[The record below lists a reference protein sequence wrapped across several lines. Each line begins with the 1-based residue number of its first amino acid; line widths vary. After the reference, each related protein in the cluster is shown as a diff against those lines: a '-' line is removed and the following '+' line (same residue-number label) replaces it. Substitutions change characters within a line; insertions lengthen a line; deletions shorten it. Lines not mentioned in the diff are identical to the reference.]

1 MLATARLTAVN
12 VASPEFRGGTKQP
25 YFSAGFPG
33 SKKVILDQTRNIA
46 IFFGGAPTTHEG
58 SQVIDKQVSSI
69 PEAIADISDGA
80 TVMIGG
86 FGASGSPIEL
96 IHALIDQGTR
106 DLTVI
111 NNNTGNG
118 EVGLAALIG
127 NGQVRKMICS
137 FPKSSQSKVF
147 PELYS
152 AGKIELELVPQG
164 TLAERIRAAGAGIP
178 AFYTPTTVGTVLA
191 EGKESREFDGR
202 RYVMEPWLQAD
213 FALIKSE
220 VADRHGNLLYN
231 KTARNFSPIMA
242 MAATTTIVQTK
253 RLVAPGEINPEHV
266 VTPGIFVDRIVE
278 VAQPVHEDTLIGQG
292 RAYP

>member
-1 MLATARLTAVN
+1 M
-12 VASPEFRGGTKQP
+12 
-25 YFSAGFPG
+25 
-33 SKKVILDQTRNIA
+33 
-46 IFFGGAPTTHEG
+46 
-58 SQVIDKQVSSI
+58 IDKQVSSVA
-69 PEAIADISDGA
+69 EAISDIPDGA
-80 TVMIGG
+80 TVMVGG

-96 IHALIDQGTR
+96 LHALIDHGAKE
-106 DLTVI
+106 LTVI

-137 FPKSSQSKVF
+137 FPKSSQSRVF
-147 PELYS
+147 PELFN
-152 AGKIELELVPQG
+152 AGEIELELVPQG
-164 TLAERIRAAGAGIP
+164 TLAERIRAAGAGVR

-202 RYVMEPWLQAD
+202 TYVMEPWLPAD

-220 VADRHGNLLYN
+220 IADHHGNLLYN
-231 KTARNFSPIMA
+231 KTARNFGPIMA

-253 RLVAPGEINPEHV
+253 YLVIPGEINPEHV

-278 VAQPVHEDTLIGQG
+278 VSRPVHEDTLITEG